1 MFNFL
6 SKRKITIL
14 TIIIIFILLL
24 FNSYQLKNFQIFIF
38 SLSIF
43 SIILFF
49 IKRINKNL
57 TLIIFSLFFSLSLI
71 EASLYFINNKQSV
84 KKSNIISNQNINIKN
99 KSTILGFQ
107 PLEGIQNHRVFKNNQ
122 LVFDKFYTIQSNNY
136 RFTPKINDKKKIR
149 KINFFGGSNTFG
161 LGLGD
166 YETLPYLSQK
176 YFLDW
181 EINNYAV
188 SGYGAHQ
195 AYTQIKEFE
204 NLIGDINIFVTFKNH
219 IPRSSCKRDFSLG
232 TPKYILINDKEIIRD
247 GYCGL
252 ISIGKLKIPEIFYK
266 IIKKS
271 QIKIYLDKIYFRKNL
286 FNKKDRDL
294 YLALINQMNLNIK
307 NKGNIFIVG
316 YINEYESLDE
326 KIINYFIEQNIEYVD
341 IGLDNNEENKIQN
354 DGHPSKIANIKRSL
368 IISKKI
374 KNLLN

>member
-49 IKRINKNL
+49 IKKINKNL

-71 EASLYFINNKQSV
+71 EASLYLINNKQSL
-84 KKSNIISNQNINIKN
+84 KKSDIISNQNINIKN

-161 LGLGD
+161 FGLGD

-354 DGHPSKIANIKRSL
+354 DGHPTKIANIKRSL